1 MRRGPQA
8 RGKKYRSRGE
18 GYDGRSVDPPA
29 SPGAA
34 KRQLLYPR
42 ACTGSRDG
50 RGRAGPG
57 SVGLPLLLAVA
68 VFLLWRKRRNARVEA
83 AAFAESL
90 AARERRREARS
101 KKTGLLTRREIE
113 SIAPESIH
121 APPPCGDEE
130 DALCNDGGGNDH
142 VGGQL
147 GAGAGGPEKLV
158 GASGSIAS
166 SSLDGEGEELR
177 GTRGGGGAGSS
188 APQAGSVE
196 TPFPS
201 KVEPQGAGD
210 YTEADHRGDPDADA
224 EAHPEASAGDEGRRP
239 EGAVKRPGA
248 DYLPGSTLTCA
259 ICLDTVEYGETKRTL
274 PCTHSYHSTCVRA
287 WLKRVSRCPQCNNAT
302 VKERQRGIRR
312 ARRDAR
318 DAAAMAAAALA
329 ASGVIAPT
337 GGEVTEGAES
347 GGPEGGAA
355 ASSSIDAAPEFVV
368 VPLGD
373 AAASS
378 AAPADARQT
387 AACGRADS
395 TGGSV
400 SPVPSPQMPVEV

>member
-1 MRRGPQA
+1 MASGVWRWP
-8 RGKKYRSRGE
+8 GE
-18 GYDGRSVDPPA
+18 GGFWRVLRRTGDR
-29 SPGAA
+29 
-34 KRQLLYPR
+34 RQPR
-42 ACTGSRDG
+42 AEPYRRAGAGPRRCHRDVGDTRGRVDACCRYLSLPPSLPQPPCRPHRTTDAVAAYAAATCSTCFGCATPHTPAFALTWLLVASWLCPRYRPFFPEAVG
-50 RGRAGPG
+50 RGQPYPPPPPPPSPMTLVVPFALVLGF
-57 SVGLPLLLAVA
+57 LALLLAVA

-130 DALCNDGGGNDH
+130 DALCNDGGGNHH

-158 GASGSIAS
+158 GASGSITS

-177 GTRGGGGAGSS
+177 GTREGGGAGSS

-224 EAHPEASAGDEGRRP
+224 EAHPEASADDEGRRP

-259 ICLDTVEYGETKRTL
+259 ICLGTFCAREGIGAGGGGEGGCCRL
-274 PCTHSYHSTCVRA
+274 GR
-287 WLKRVSRCPQCNNAT
+287 
-302 VKERQRGIRR
+302 
-312 ARRDAR
+312 
-318 DAAAMAAAALA
+318 
-329 ASGVIAPT
+329 T
-337 GGEVTEGAES
+337 GGGKVTDGVRFFLRHFLAEV
-347 GGPEGGAA
+347 
-355 ASSSIDAAPEFVV
+355 
-368 VPLGD
+368 
-373 AAASS
+373 
-378 AAPADARQT
+378 
-387 AACGRADS
+387 
-395 TGGSV
+395 
-400 SPVPSPQMPVEV
+400 